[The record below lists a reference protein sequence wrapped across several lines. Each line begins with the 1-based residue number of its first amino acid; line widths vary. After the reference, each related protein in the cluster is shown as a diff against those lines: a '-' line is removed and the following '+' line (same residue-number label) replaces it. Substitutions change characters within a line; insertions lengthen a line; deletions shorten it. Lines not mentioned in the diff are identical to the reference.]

1 MKRAMRF
8 GAMIGCFAVSL
19 GLDPASAQTE
29 QAPDAE
35 PLPRS
40 SGEAQANRETVRPAD
55 PRTSAAARRD
65 PRERTRSRLADR
77 LHRLRTLMT
86 QELQLSTSQNKS
98 IGELIDVFIRDSLRP
113 KPATG
118 GEPANSKELQD
129 LRQRIYDARKAGDNA
144 QAVALRSQWIKLRY
158 AEIASE
164 EADLATFLDKIEA
177 TLSQTQRDRF
187 PRLVDRAGLRPRLA
201 AGGNTLAALTGT
213 LRHPSLELSGEQQAT
228 VRRIVRE
235 EIQKVPR
242 DERRHRGMDSA
253 VPAIRKRVMEELS
266 PAQRSRFEALLKG
279 VESNDATKGQAKSRP
294 APPTQGVKP
303 GDIGSDTD

>member
-1 MKRAMRF
+1 
-8 GAMIGCFAVSL
+8 
-19 GLDPASAQTE
+19 
-29 QAPDAE
+29 
-35 PLPRS
+35 
-40 SGEAQANRETVRPAD
+40 
-55 PRTSAAARRD
+55 
-65 PRERTRSRLADR
+65 
-77 LHRLRTLMT
+77 MT
-86 QELQLSTSQNKS
+86 QELQLSSSQHKS
-98 IGELIDVFIRDSLRP
+98 VGELIDVFIRDSLRP

-118 GEPANSKELQD
+118 GEPANSKEPQD

-144 QAVALRSQWIKLRY
+144 QAVALRSQWIKLRF

-201 AGGNTLAALTGT
+201 AGGNTRAALTGT

-294 APPTQGVKP
+294 APATQGVKP